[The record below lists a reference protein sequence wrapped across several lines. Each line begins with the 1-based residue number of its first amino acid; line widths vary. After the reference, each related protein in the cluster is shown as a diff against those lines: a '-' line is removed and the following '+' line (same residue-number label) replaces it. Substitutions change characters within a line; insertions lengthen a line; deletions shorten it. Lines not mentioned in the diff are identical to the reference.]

1 MSQYHKKDFKHRHA
15 KLIKGATKLA
25 LSLAI
30 LAGFVMLIWYG
41 YLLFTHK
48 VAPLIGS
55 IVFIVG
61 IAVWVILIRILRK
74 RYKWTKPSF
83 KLTTF
88 SVIAIVLILTFAGVQ
103 PLASY
108 KDHLIESYKTA
119 QAERAAE
126 IERAAAE
133 RAAEEERVAEEEAA
147 ARAQREAEMAAAGA
161 DQEYDFYKEY
171 ITLFNQ
177 FRQGNGATP
186 LVFTPDLNELANQR
200 CKEISV
206 VFSHE
211 GVPSG
216 CGENI
221 AMGYSS
227 PSSLLNGWASSTG
240 HRMNMLSSMYTST
253 GFATDGYYSVQLFR

>member
-25 LSLAI
+25 LNLAI
-30 LAGFVMLIWYG
+30 LAGFVMLIRYG

-55 IVFIVG
+55 IVLIVG

-88 SVIAIVLILTFAGVQ
+88 SVIAIILILTFAGVQ
-103 PLASY
+103 PLAGY
-108 KDHLIESYKTA
+108 KDNLIESFKTA

-126 IERAAAE
+126 RERTEAE
-133 RAAEEERVAEEEAA
+133 RL
-147 ARAQREAEMAAAGA
+147 AAGVA
-161 DQEYDFYKEY
+161 REYNFYKEY
-171 ITLFNQ
+171 VALFNE
-177 FRQGNGATP
+177 FRQDNGVPP
-186 LVFTPDLNELANQR
+186 LIFVPDMNKLADQR
-200 CKEISV
+200 CSEIRNN
-206 VFSHE
+206 FSHE
-211 GVPSG
+211 GVPPG

-221 AMGYSS
+221 AEGYFS
-227 PSSLLNGWASSTG
+227 PQSLLNGWANSPG
-240 HRMNMLSSMYTST
+240 HRMNILSSRYTIT
-253 GFATDGYYSVQLFR
+253 GFATDGDYSVQLFR